1 MIADC
6 TYPINQGT
14 TMCVM
19 NFASYIQSGLMMAAE
34 NLIYRPLSEDE
45 WIDQTCYETGST
57 THNKLKDPMPYT
69 IFIVSWTAVLVS
81 TMLFWFNPEMKRSNA
96 ERRDAVENIPDND
109 NSNSPSN
116 ESEGLIFDNTEIVVG
131 MNATGIED

>member
-6 TYPINQGT
+6 TYPMNQGT

-19 NFASYIQSGLMMAAE
+19 NFASYIQSGLLIAAE

-45 WIDQTCYETGST
+45 WIKQTCYETGST
-57 THNKLKDPMPYT
+57 TREKLKDPMPYT

-81 TMLFWFNPEMKRSNA
+81 TWLFGFNPEMKRSNA
-96 ERRDAVENIPDND
+96 ERRDALENIPDNGNI
-109 NSNSPSN
+109 NSLSN
-116 ESEGLIFDNTEIVVG
+116 ESEGLVFDDTKIAVG
-131 MNATGIED
+131 MKTTGIEH